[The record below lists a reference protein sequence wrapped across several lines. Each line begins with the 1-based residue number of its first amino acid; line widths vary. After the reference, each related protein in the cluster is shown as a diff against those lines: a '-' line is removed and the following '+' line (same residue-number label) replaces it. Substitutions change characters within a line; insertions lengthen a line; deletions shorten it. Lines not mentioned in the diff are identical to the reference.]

1 MSKSVVIKK
10 FLESLIWKPMIKVA
24 IFKMN
29 CKETLIFK
37 DLEKHMFL
45 IFVFVLKL
53 VFGVF
58 GILLAF
64 GFIVHWPIDWNWKV
78 HIPCIFLSY
87 SVQIPINILL
97 IIVIIVFLVLSFD
110 SSKQWNFKGTKEE
123 ASFRYLNA
131 YNWQFYPQFK

>member
-87 SVQIPINILL
+87 LVQNPINILL
-97 IIVIIVFLVLSFD
+97 IIVNYCVFSAFIWLERSLDSYPPIDRLTKKNFSVIKKSFGD
-110 SSKQWNFKGTKEE
+110 VM
-123 ASFRYLNA
+123 
-131 YNWQFYPQFK
+131 